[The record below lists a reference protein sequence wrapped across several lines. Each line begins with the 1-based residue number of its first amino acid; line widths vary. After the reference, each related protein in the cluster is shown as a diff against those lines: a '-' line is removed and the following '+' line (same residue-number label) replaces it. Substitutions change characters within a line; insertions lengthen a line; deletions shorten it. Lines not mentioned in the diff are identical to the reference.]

1 MHVVVTGGAGFIGSW
16 VVRRLRERGDTVTVL
31 DIAAPDEVDADADG
45 VQSAGEVDF
54 VKGSV
59 LDPDAVHESARGA
72 DAVVHLAGFVRSG
85 MCRQPYLGASLQL
98 QGTLNVLEACRVQ
111 GVRQLGYA
119 STFYV
124 YDGRP
129 SDETVDEYTPL
140 DPAVMEL
147 FGSAK
152 FMGELLCADYARRD
166 DLDVTTFRIG
176 PAYGGQ
182 GSSAMDDFV
191 EAGLRG
197 ETIEIWGRGQRRN
210 QYTFVGDVADAI
222 VAGLDRGHGTYNLV
236 SPEAVRLQDLAELL
250 AEYQI
255 KAIFDPTRPEGPSLP
270 YIRADKAMAELEWS
284 PRPVAT
290 GLRQVVRNLSGGMR

>member
-31 DIAAPDEVDADADG
+31 DVASPVDSDDPQPPG
-45 VQSAGEVDF
+45 TVDF

-59 LDPDAVHESARGA
+59 LDPDAVQESTRGA
-72 DAVVHLAGFVRSG
+72 EAVVHLAGFVRSG
-85 MCRQPYLGASLQL
+85 MCRQPYQGASLQL
-98 QGTLNVLEACRVQ
+98 QGTLNVLEACRLH
-111 GVRQLGYA
+111 GVRRLGYA

-124 YDGRP
+124 YDGLP
-129 SDETVDEYTPL
+129 SSESVDEDTSL
-140 DPAVMEL
+140 DPHVMEL

-152 FMGELLCADYARRD
+152 FMGELLCADYVRRD
-166 DLDVTTFRIG
+166 DLDVAVFRIG
-176 PAYGGQ
+176 PAYGGH
-182 GSSAMDDFV
+182 GSSALDDFV

-222 VAGLDRGHGTYNLV
+222 VAGLDHGGGTFNVV
-236 SPEAVRLQDLAELL
+236 SPEAVRLQDLAEQL

-270 YIRADKAMAELEWS
+270 YIRADKAMAELGWR
-284 PRPVAT
+284 PRSVAA
-290 GLRQVVRNLSGGMR
+290 GLRQVVRTQSGGTR

>member
-31 DIAAPDEVDADADG
+31 DVASPVDDDG
-45 VQSAGEVDF
+45 PEPAGGVDF

-59 LDPDAVHESARGA
+59 LDPDAVQESTRGA
-72 DAVVHLAGFVRSG
+72 DAVIHLAGFVRSG
-85 MCRQPYLGASLQL
+85 MCRQPYQGASLQL
-98 QGTLNVLEACRVQ
+98 QGTLNVLEACRLH
-111 GVRQLGYA
+111 GVRRLGYA

-129 SDETVDEYTPL
+129 SEETVDESTPL
-140 DPAVMEL
+140 DPVAMEL

-210 QYTFVGDVADAI
+210 QYTFVGDVAEAI
-222 VAGLDRGHGTYNLV
+222 VAGLDHGGETFNLV
-236 SPEAVRLQDLAELL
+236 SPEAVRLLDLAELL

-270 YIRADKAMAELEWS
+270 YIRADKAMAELGWR
-284 PRPVAT
+284 PRSVAA
-290 GLRQVVRNLSGGMR
+290 GLRQVVRTLSGGAR